1 MVVRSSL
8 FGNWRQHLQQLV
20 VGWVLVVG
28 FTLGSFRSFSQ
39 DSTTILATANQW
51 ATSPSIMHIDAMLQN
66 ARPYYAIDSLT
77 EKMDDPKLNLFKP
90 LSIKEKLPSY
100 FIPYS
105 SFTNPLFDSTPA
117 LSKKTIQQRVRIVAA
132 ANIVVYGGT
141 MVGLYHAWYKNYPQ
155 SSFHFY
161 NDIKEWK
168 GMDKIGHV
176 YSAYAESKAS
186 MELWRWTGIS
196 RNKRIWI
203 GGMSGAVYQTAIE
216 VLDGFSEE
224 WGWSWGDFAAN
235 IAGSGLLVAQELA
248 WDEQRIQMKW
258 SFNRKR
264 YDDPQLNKR
273 SDELFGKGLAER
285 MLKDYN
291 GQTYW
296 LSTSLKPFFKNSKI
310 PAWLQISVG
319 TGVEGLFGGYENI
332 GKDDQGVLTFNRTD
346 IPRRRQWYLAPDVD
360 LTKIKTNKKG
370 IKVALQILNIIKF
383 PTPSLAYSAGGFKWN
398 WLHF

>member
-1 MVVRSSL
+1 
-8 FGNWRQHLQQLV
+8 
-20 VGWVLVVG
+20 
-28 FTLGSFRSFSQ
+28 
-39 DSTTILATANQW
+39 
-51 ATSPSIMHIDAMLQN
+51 MLQN
-66 ARPYYAIDSLT
+66 ARAFYVTDSLT
-77 EKMDDPKLNLFKP
+77 EKRDDHKLNLFKP

-100 FIPYS
+100 FIPNP
-105 SFTNPLFDSTPA
+105 SFNEPLFDSTPA
-117 LSKKTIQQRVRIVAA
+117 LSKKTIQKRVRIVAA
-132 ANIVVYGGT
+132 ANVVIYGGA

-168 GMDKIGHV
+168 GMDKIGHA
-176 YSAYAESKAS
+176 YSAYAESKVS

-196 RNKRIWI
+196 RKKRIWI

-258 SFNRKR
+258 SFNRKC
-264 YDDPQLNKR
+264 YDDPELNER
-273 SDELFGKGLAER
+273 SDELFGEGLAER

-332 GKDDQGVLTFNRTD
+332 GKDDNGVVTFNRTD

-383 PTPSLAYSAGGFKWN
+383 PTPSLEYSAGSFKWN